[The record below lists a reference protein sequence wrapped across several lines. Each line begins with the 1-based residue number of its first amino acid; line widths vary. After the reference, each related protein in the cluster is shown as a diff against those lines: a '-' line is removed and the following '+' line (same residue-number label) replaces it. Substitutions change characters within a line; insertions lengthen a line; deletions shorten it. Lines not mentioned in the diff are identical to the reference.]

1 MVIFLKGMNS
11 DSQNT
16 HHGLKNRTLVYA
28 LGIYINPGMRKLLLE
43 YLKRQAPNFREI
55 HVIFCYWW
63 PGIDREPFV
72 DAVNDLNIPNLKAHE
87 FAIMASPAY
96 GRKLGWPGANWFNA
110 LKTTFAEIKKMA
122 RFFTEIRADFIHII
136 LTEYQANFAFARAAM
151 LAKVPVRLLSF
162 TGVAPTPAKFRSFVN
177 GITNR
182 YLTGVL
188 LASSADSTGAL
199 NYFPGTPQAVIH
211 GWGLAPD
218 LFRLENV
225 NPKRIR
231 DELGL
236 SDDDLLI
243 GTTTRIAPRK
253 GQDTLI
259 KSLPKVIGEFPNLT
273 CVILGGRYDSDQA
286 ERGNLEKLAADLGIS
301 TNIRFLG
308 ERDDAPDIF
317 AALNIAVHLADF
329 DYLPFGVLECMAL
342 GKPCLCTDVGG
353 IPDVIHHNETGL
365 LVNPGGT
372 ESASRHLIN
381 LLKNSAARKRIGDAA
396 RKLVLKR
403 YNLDNAVEC
412 LTEMYSDT
420 MEGRLKKEY
429 GG

>member
-1 MVIFLKGMNS
+1 MVIFPRLMTAS
-11 DSQNT
+11 VQNT
-16 HHGLKNRTLVYA
+16 HTKLKTRTLVYA

-72 DAVNDLNIPNLKAHE
+72 DAVNSLGISNLKAHE
-87 FAIMASPAY
+87 FAIMASPAF
-96 GRKLGWPGANWFNA
+96 GKKLGWPGANWPNA
-110 LKTTFAEIKKMA
+110 LKTTFAEIKKLS
-122 RFFTEIRADFIHII
+122 RFLKDIKADFIHII
-136 LTEYQANFAFARAAM
+136 LTEYQANFAFARAAKI
-151 LAKVPVRLLSF
+151 ARVPVRLLSF
-162 TGVAPTPAKFRSFVN
+162 TGIAPTPAKFRSFIN

-188 LASSADSTGAL
+188 LASSADSDGASIL
-199 NYFPGTPQAVIH
+199 FPNTPQAVIH

-218 LFRLENV
+218 LFKLEKV

-236 SDDDLLI
+236 SDNDLLI

-259 KSLPKVIGEFPNLT
+259 KSLPKVIEQFPRLT
-273 CVILGGRYDSDQA
+273 CAILGGRYDPDQA
-286 ERGNLEKLAADLGIS
+286 EKGLLEKLATDLGVAK
-301 TNIRFLG
+301 NVRFLG

-317 AALNIAVHLADF
+317 AAYDVAVHLADF

-353 IPDVIHHNETGL
+353 IPDVIKHGQTGL
-365 LVNPGGT
+365 LIKPGDT
-372 ESASRHLIN
+372 ESASEILIN
-381 LLKNSAARKRIGDAA
+381 LLTNPSERQRLGDSARE
-396 RKLVLKR
+396 LVLNR
-403 YNLDNAVEC
+403 YNLDHAVES
-412 LTEMYSDT
+412 LKEMYSDT
-420 MEGRLKKEY
+420 LEGRLKGEY